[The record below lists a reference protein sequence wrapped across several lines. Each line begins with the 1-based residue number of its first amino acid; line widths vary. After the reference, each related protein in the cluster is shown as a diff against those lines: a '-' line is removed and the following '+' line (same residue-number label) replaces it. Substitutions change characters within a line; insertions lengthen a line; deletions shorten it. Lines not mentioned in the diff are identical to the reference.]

1 MSRNR
6 GRSRIPEGTAP
17 LPLLVEYQTEYAG
30 EVVDNGYGYPNE
42 GVANSAADSWESA
55 NTVVGT
61 DIEWTIEED
70 GDTEDGSE
78 VTMTIHAY
86 AALVR
91 RARAHCEACVG
102 DGCTR
107 NG

>member
-1 MSRNR
+1 MARNR
-6 GRSRIPEGTAP
+6 GGRSRIPEGTAP
-17 LPLLVEYQTEYAG
+17 LLVEYVSDAG
-30 EVVDNGYGYPNE
+30 SHNGYAYSDVG
-42 GVANSAADSWESA
+42 SADSWESA

-61 DIEWTIEED
+61 DIEWTIEDD
-70 GDTEDGSE
+70 GDAEDGSE

-91 RARAHCEACVG
+91 RARGHCEACIG

>member
-17 LPLLVEYQTEYAG
+17 LLVEHLSDFG
-30 EVVDNGYGYPNE
+30 SHNGYSYTEVSE
-42 GVANSAADSWESA
+42 GAANSWESA
-55 NTVVGT
+55 NTVVGS

-70 GDTEDGSE
+70 GDTEDGTE